1 MTANRSDTNIANSP
15 VALAMDWGGTWARA
29 AVIDRAGRILW
40 QDRTANRPDAL
51 QDELATTAG
60 ALLRQAKYNAFGHP
74 IAGAGIALAGS
85 IDADTNM
92 LLSSPNLPALNGVTL
107 PDLWQPMLN
116 LPVWVGNDANLAAL
130 GECYYGA
137 GRPATPR
144 DRPAR
149 TLVFV
154 TFSTG
159 VGAGVVDG
167 GEMFIG
173 AAGAAAEV
181 GHMTIDCRAD
191 APACACGNSGCLEA
205 LASGTAIGRAAQARL
220 GDATPGAP
228 LQLAYEANAVIT
240 GEDVFNAAERGDSVA
255 VEVVNDAVAAIIVGM
270 GNVLNLF
277 KPRRGRPGRRR
288 DPGPVAT
295 GPDGPHRGRDAPP
308 RHEFRPPAVSPGS
321 GHPGRQ
327 PRHGGRGQ
335 PGLGENRGAGRPALT
350 QFPKRCSARPPRS
363 CGRR

>member
-1 MTANRSDTNIANSP
+1 MTTSQVDNTQSP

-29 AVIDRAGRILW
+29 AVIDRTGEILW
-40 QDRTANRPDAL
+40 QGRVANAPDAL
-51 QDELATTAG
+51 QDELVAAAG
-60 ALLRQAKYNAFGHP
+60 TLLREARDNAGGRP
-74 IAGAGIALAGS
+74 IVGAGIALAGS
-85 IDADTNM
+85 IDAATNM

-107 PDLWQPMLN
+107 PEVWQPMLDM
-116 LPVWVGNDANLAAL
+116 PVWVGNDANLAAL

-137 GRPATPR
+137 GRPQPPDHR
-144 DRPAR
+144 SAR
-149 TLVFV
+149 TLAFV

-191 APACACGNSGCLEA
+191 APPCACGNSGCLEA

-240 GEDVFNAAERGDSVA
+240 GQDVFDAAERGDSVA
-255 VEVVNDAVAAIIVGM
+255 VEVVNAAVGAIIVGM

-277 KPRRGRPGRRR
+277 NPDVVVLGGGVTQGLLQLDLLGRIEDGMRNRAMSSGHRRFRLAPATLGDSQGLVGGASLVWARTESAA
-288 DPGPVAT
+288 AT
-295 GPDGPHRGRDAPP
+295 G
-308 RHEFRPPAVSPGS
+308 
-321 GHPGRQ
+321 
-327 PRHGGRGQ
+327 
-335 PGLGENRGAGRPALT
+335 
-350 QFPKRCSARPPRS
+350 
-363 CGRR
+363 

>member
-1 MTANRSDTNIANSP
+1 MSTSERSSDAELSP

-29 AVIDRAGRILW
+29 AVIDRPGEILW
-40 QDRTANRPDAL
+40 HGRVANRPNAL
-51 QDELATTAG
+51 QDELVEAAG
-60 ALLRQAKYNAFGHP
+60 NLLLEARDAAGNRP

-85 IDADTNM
+85 IDAATDM

-107 PDLWQPMLN
+107 PAVWRPMLDM
-116 LPVWVGNDANLAAL
+116 PVWVGNDANLAAL
-130 GECYYGA
+130 GESYYGA
-137 GRPATPR
+137 GQPVPPQNQA
-144 DRPAR
+144 AR

-159 VGAGVVDG
+159 VGAGVVDR
-167 GEMFIG
+167 GEVFIG

-220 GDATPGAP
+220 ADATPGAP
-228 LQLAYEANAVIT
+228 LQLAYEANAAIT

-255 VEVVNDAVAAIIVGM
+255 IEVVNAAVGAIIVGM

-277 KPRRGRPGRRR
+277 NPDVVVLGGGVTQGLLQLDLLGRIEDGMRRR
-288 DPGPVAT
+288 AM
-295 GPDGPHRGRDAPP
+295 
-308 RHEFRPPAVSPGS
+308 SS
-321 GHPGRQ
+321 GHRRFRLVPATLGDSQ
-327 PRHGGRGQ
+327 
-335 PGLGENRGAGRPALT
+335 GLVGAASLVWAKTEGMAAP
-350 QFPKRCSARPPRS
+350 
-363 CGRR
+363 

>member
-1 MTANRSDTNIANSP
+1 M
-15 VALAMDWGGTWARA
+15 
-29 AVIDRAGRILW
+29 
-40 QDRTANRPDAL
+40 
-51 QDELATTAG
+51 
-60 ALLRQAKYNAFGHP
+60 
-74 IAGAGIALAGS
+74 
-85 IDADTNM
+85 
-92 LLSSPNLPALNGVTL
+92 NGVTL
-107 PDLWQPMLN
+107 PDLWQPMLDM
-116 LPVWVGNDANLAAL
+116 PVWVGNDANLAAL
-130 GECYYGA
+130 GERYYGA

-181 GHMTIDCRAD
+181 GHMTIDSRAD

-277 KPRRGRPGRRR
+277 NPDVVVLGGGVTQGLLQLDLLGRIEDGMRRR
-288 DPGPVAT
+288 AM
-295 GPDGPHRGRDAPP
+295 
-308 RHEFRPPAVSPGS
+308 SS
-321 GHPGRQ
+321 GHRQ
-327 PRHGGRGQ
+327 FRLAPATLGDSQGLVGAASLVWSKTERVQ
-335 PGLGENRGAGRPALT
+335 PPL
-350 QFPKRCSARPPRS
+350 S
-363 CGRR
+363 

>member
-1 MTANRSDTNIANSP
+1 MTTVVPPNHSAESQ

-29 AVIDRAGRILW
+29 AVIDKQGNLLW
-40 QDRTANRPDAL
+40 QGRVANQAGAF
-51 QDELATTAG
+51 QDELVEAAG
-60 ALLRQAKYNAFGHP
+60 SLLREAKDNAGERP

-85 IDADTNM
+85 IDVATNM

-107 PDLWQPMLN
+107 PDVWQPMLDM
-116 LPVWVGNDANLAAL
+116 PVWVGNDANLAAL

-137 GRPATPR
+137 GRPDLPENPA
-144 DRPAR
+144 AR

-167 GEMFIG
+167 GKMFIG

-191 APACACGNSGCLEA
+191 APPCACGNSGCLEA

-220 GDATPGAP
+220 ADATPGAP
-228 LQLAYEANAVIT
+228 LQLAYEANATIT

-255 VEVVNDAVAAIIVGM
+255 IEVVNDAVAAIIVGM

-277 KPRRGRPGRRR
+277 NPDVVVLGGGVTQGLLQLDLLDRIEDGMRRR
-288 DPGPVAT
+288 AM
-295 GPDGPHRGRDAPP
+295 
-308 RHEFRPPAVSPGS
+308 SS
-321 GHPGRQ
+321 GHRKFRLVPATLGDSQ
-327 PRHGGRGQ
+327 GLVGAASLVWSKTQGQ
-335 PGLGENRGAGRPALT
+335 VAWE
-350 QFPKRCSARPPRS
+350 
-363 CGRR
+363 